1 MERQFDVIVVGG
13 GTAGFAAA
21 VTAARGGAKTL
32 LIEEKA
38 YLGGTATGAQVS
50 MFMGF
55 ADGEP
60 DRPQQGIIKDVMDGL
75 AAAGGTPGIE
85 TIYLCGRRDLD
96 IPVIPYESEILK
108 DLIFDL
114 VDQAGVE
121 LLLHTRVIG
130 AQVEDGVITALTI
143 HNEQGVQTVSGK
155 VVIDASFHGSVAVS
169 AGCRCDQ
176 RRAAS
181 PSGSIHRRA
190 SGSVR
195 SATRPSTGERI
206 FQKRRALFSIRN
218 APLKR

>member
-75 AAAGGTPGIE
+75 AAAGGTSGIE

-121 LLLHTRVIG
+121 LLLHTRASWRRPGSSVP
-130 AQVEDGVITALTI
+130 TPWTWW
-143 HNEQGVQTVSGK
+143 SGGWT
-155 VVIDASFHGSVAVS
+155 SMRMSS
-169 AGCRCDQ
+169 SCLRC
-176 RRAAS
+176 
-181 PSGSIHRRA
+181 
-190 SGSVR
+190 
-195 SATRPSTGERI
+195 
-206 FQKRRALFSIRN
+206 
-218 APLKR
+218 